1 MATLHAATS
10 TTNLTHPILL
20 TRFTR
25 FALDTLKMR
34 TISLRSAQKDIPK
47 KLLRGR
53 QRLEKLEENWESEY
67 SESGNFRDIAQF
79 FLITRDLREINWR

>member
-1 MATLHAATS
+1 M
-10 TTNLTHPILL
+10 

>member
-1 MATLHAATS
+1 
-10 TTNLTHPILL
+10 
-20 TRFTR
+20 
-25 FALDTLKMR
+25 MR